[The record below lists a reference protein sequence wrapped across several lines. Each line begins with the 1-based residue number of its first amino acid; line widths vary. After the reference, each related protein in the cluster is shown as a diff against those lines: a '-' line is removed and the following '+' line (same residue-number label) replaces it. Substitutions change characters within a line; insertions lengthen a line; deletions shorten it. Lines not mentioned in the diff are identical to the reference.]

1 MQLALIVF
9 SVVLAV
15 TVVMGVAG
23 YLINRSASQHERGEG
38 R

>member
-9 SVVLAV
+9 SVVLSV
-15 TVVMGVAG
+15 TVVFGVAG
-23 YLINRSASQHERGEG
+23 YLINRSAARHERGEG